1 MIGSGAPTIGNNP
14 TTIAIFTKIY
24 KNKADAKPKQ
34 YSFAKN
40 DLQEK
45 PILIILKINKAYNKI
60 RTIEPTKPSSSEK
73 RVKIK
78 SVCFS
83 GKNSR

>member
-1 MIGSGAPTIGNNP
+1 MLKPSIIDNIDDPPYDMIGSGDPTIGNSP
-14 TTIAIFTKIY
+14 RTIEIFTKIY

-45 PILIILKINKAYNKI
+45 PILIIL
-60 RTIEPTKPSSSEK
+60 
-73 RVKIK
+73 
-78 SVCFS
+78 
-83 GKNSR
+83 

>member
-1 MIGSGAPTIGNNP
+1 LQLITILKPSIIDSIDDPPYDMMGSGAPTIGNSP
-14 TTIAIFTKIY
+14 RTMAIFTKIY

-45 PILIILKINKAYNKI
+45 PILIIL
-60 RTIEPTKPSSSEK
+60 
-73 RVKIK
+73 
-78 SVCFS
+78 
-83 GKNSR
+83 

>member
-1 MIGSGAPTIGNNP
+1 MDDPPYDMIGSGAPTIGNNP

-40 DLQEK
+40 DLLEK
-45 PILIILKINKAYNKI
+45 PMLIIL
-60 RTIEPTKPSSSEK
+60 
-73 RVKIK
+73 
-78 SVCFS
+78 
-83 GKNSR
+83 

>member
-40 DLQEK
+40 DLLEK
-45 PILIILKINKAYNKI
+45 PILIIL
-60 RTIEPTKPSSSEK
+60 
-73 RVKIK
+73 
-78 SVCFS
+78 
-83 GKNSR
+83 